1 MSYTTFRGTV
11 VKEAPK
17 VPVSLSVSLRTQLKS
32 CLGPLTVLSYSI
44 SDLILVGNF
53 LNEFHCFAFCL
64 VVLCLPM

>member
-1 MSYTTFRGTV
+1 M
-11 VKEAPK
+11 
-17 VPVSLSVSLRTQLKS
+17 PVSLAVSLRTQLKS